1 MQFCEKLFQRS
12 VVQEKQN
19 RQVHAKANLITGR
32 DVPSVRI
39 VHLQYHCFISYYTLA
54 LLPLIPACFHLHR
67 RTPFG
72 LPANL
77 SNWFCLESAPADM
90 LSHSSSVQHSSGTLS
105 LQTCKHHLSPKIQ
118 EEHWKHTGQHTSTQQ
133 SFAFCHEVFH
143 DEPCMMP
150 NYTHLAQLATLF
162 YAFSSLPSTSSSSL
176 LLLPFFYFFF
186 CSKFCVGIVD
196 CHFR

>member
-1 MQFCEKLFQRS
+1 M
-12 VVQEKQN
+12 
-19 RQVHAKANLITGR
+19 
-32 DVPSVRI
+32 
-39 VHLQYHCFISYYTLA
+39 HCFISYYTLA

-77 SNWFCLESAPADM
+77 SNWFFLESAPADM

-105 LQTCKHHLSPKIQ
+105 LQTCKTSLVTVNSRRTL
-118 EEHWKHTGQHTSTQQ
+118 KHTGQHTSTQQ

-143 DEPCMMP
+143 DEPCTMP

-162 YAFSSLPSTSSSSL
+162 MRSPLCRPRLLLFFFFPSSSS
-176 LLLPFFYFFF
+176 FFF
-186 CSKFCVGIVD
+186 VVSFL
-196 CHFR
+196 